1 MAGISNIAGMALSYR
16 SMRCLISFATFWAM
30 MMIATSSRWEKL
42 AKVDSISFVV
52 VSAMRCDQTENIFF
66 WEEGGMKLGL
76 NFLAMRSWPLCLL
89 VSTMRKFVFCR

>member
-1 MAGISNIAGMALSYR
+1 MSYR

-52 VSAMRCDQTENIFF
+52 VSAMTHQIKQRI
-66 WEEGGMKLGL
+66 WGGGRGRELELGL
-76 NFLAMRSWPLCLL
+76 TSLAMRSWLLVCLL